1 MQRDSHAPLKP
12 IFGNHFLAL
21 ACHEMTIDD
30 LEVRKLG
37 RGFTH
42 HSLTSFSWLSAS
54 YLYIYHIT
62 SACQL
67 PKCSLTS
74 CPSLFLRYDM
84 HWNLS
89 MSGKMCSAK
98 RGSSSSLLRA
108 VRATPLRITRLS
120 CLYLIGPSMLRFP
133 VSLLTA
139 TALIEAIKR
148 VIRRRLSPTKLNA
161 PFESLESTSDCRMQ
175 HAALEMAPRGN
186 ILERGPSNVELGIL
200 RATSAVSEDIRKV
213 LGLSTVT
220 ILYILVVFYILM
232 YLRRRLMSVRNG
244 SNWCDRF
251 QKSQFAR
258 STS

>member
-1 MQRDSHAPLKP
+1 
-12 IFGNHFLAL
+12 
-21 ACHEMTIDD
+21 
-30 LEVRKLG
+30 
-37 RGFTH
+37 
-42 HSLTSFSWLSAS
+42 
-54 YLYIYHIT
+54 
-62 SACQL
+62 
-67 PKCSLTS
+67 
-74 CPSLFLRYDM
+74 
-84 HWNLS
+84 
-89 MSGKMCSAK
+89 
-98 RGSSSSLLRA
+98 
-108 VRATPLRITRLS
+108 
-120 CLYLIGPSMLRFP
+120 MLRFP

-175 HAALEMAPRGN
+175 HAALGMAPRGN